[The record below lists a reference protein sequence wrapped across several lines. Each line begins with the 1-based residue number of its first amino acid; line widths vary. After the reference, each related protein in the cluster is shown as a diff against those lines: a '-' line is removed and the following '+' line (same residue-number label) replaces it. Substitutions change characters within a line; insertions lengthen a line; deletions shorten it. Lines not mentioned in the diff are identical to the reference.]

1 MGVVGLI
8 SIQRLTGDNKMKV
21 LAVLLLCGLSAA
33 WKDPAQSQHE
43 MYQSWVGMKAM
54 ESCWGE
60 ENIKTQTINL
70 KLAVAQCSQQ
80 DAPELSLPPFRSPYK
95 FINTLLTS
103 ADEKE
108 QQQIVFIHKML
119 QEMNGNSHGQY
130 NNNNDYNGF
139 SNSNSNNVFKKMMMM
154 KLMNKYMSNNHH
166 DSVNYGNMFMD
177 VDQFNYDF
185 MDHEDYSN
193 YNVDKIMDKLFED
206 KMKENMMKYKMQQ
219 MHGSDVDKWL
229 SYINPSAKNS
239 YREKMTSLIQRH
251 KRQAKPA
258 GGASVTLPQSLDLG
272 DKLADKLKQ
281 EQELIKSSVGNMTCV
296 MKKMGVINDQNE
308 LDINTQKRSLKKL
321 NFDSKWLHDRIE
333 DDMEMCVNMA
343 NALPNE
349 VQHRFHYPGM
359 VNLSKLKA
367 YKKCCLETRLRTC
380 AFYDVKKTLESNYG
394 SMDSILEQTKMTEDQ
409 LLPLMLNLLYGD
421 ELPYRSFQVSRILN
435 LLNLNC
441 HTN

>member
-1 MGVVGLI
+1 MG
-8 SIQRLTGDNKMKV
+8 
-21 LAVLLLCGLSAA
+21 
-33 WKDPAQSQHE
+33 
-43 MYQSWVGMKAM
+43 
-54 ESCWGE
+54 
-60 ENIKTQTINL
+60 
-70 KLAVAQCSQQ
+70 
-80 DAPELSLPPFRSPYK
+80 
-95 FINTLLTS
+95 
-103 ADEKE
+103 
-108 QQQIVFIHKML
+108 
-119 QEMNGNSHGQY
+119 
-130 NNNNDYNGF
+130 
-139 SNSNSNNVFKKMMMM
+139 
-154 KLMNKYMSNNHH
+154 
-166 DSVNYGNMFMD
+166 
-177 VDQFNYDF
+177 
-185 MDHEDYSN
+185 
-193 YNVDKIMDKLFED
+193 IMDKLFED
-206 KMKENMMKYKMQQ
+206 KMKESMMKYKMQQ

-239 YREKMTSLIQRH
+239 YREKMTSLLQRH
-251 KRQAKPA
+251 KRQAKLA
-258 GGASVTLPQSLDLG
+258 G
-272 DKLADKLKQ
+272 KLKQ

-308 LDINTQKRSLKKL
+308 LDINTQKRALKKL

-421 ELPYRSFQVSRILN
+421 ELPYYQF
-435 LLNLNC
+435 
-441 HTN
+441 

>member
-33 WKDPAQSQHE
+33 WEDPAQSQHE

-80 DAPELSLPPFRSPYK
+80 DAPELNLPPFRSPYK

-119 QEMNGNSHGQY
+119 QEMNGNSHGQFNH
-130 NNNNDYNGF
+130 NNNGF
-139 SNSNSNNVFKKMMMM
+139 SNNNGWSNNVFKKMMMM
-154 KLMNKYMSNNHH
+154 KLMNKYMSDNHH
-166 DSVNYGNMFMD
+166 DSINYGNMFAD
-177 VDQFNYDF
+177 VDQFNYNDF
-185 MDHEDYSN
+185 MDHSDEYSN
-193 YNVDKIMDKLFED
+193 YNVEKMMDMLFED
-206 KMKENMMKYKMQQ
+206 KMKENMMKYKLQ
-219 MHGSDVDKWL
+219 
-229 SYINPSAKNS
+229 
-239 YREKMTSLIQRH
+239 
-251 KRQAKPA
+251 
-258 GGASVTLPQSLDLG
+258 
-272 DKLADKLKQ
+272 Q
-281 EQELIKSSVGNMTCV
+281 EQEMIKSSVGNMTCI
-296 MKKMGVINDQNE
+296 MRKMGVINDQNE
-308 LDINTQKRSLKKL
+308 LDINTQKRALKKL
-321 NFDSKWLHDRIE
+321 NFESKWLHDRIE

-343 NALPNE
+343 NAMPTQ
-349 VQHRFHYPGM
+349 VQQRFNYPGL

-394 SMDSILEQTKMTEDQ
+394 SMDSILEQTKLTEDQ
-409 LLPLMLNLLYGD
+409 LLPLMMNLLYGD
-421 ELPYRSFQVSRILN
+421 ELPYRSFKY
-435 LLNLNC
+435 
-441 HTN
+441 HEY

>member
-8 SIQRLTGDNKMKV
+8 SRQRLTGDNKMKV

-33 WKDPAQSQHE
+33 WEDPAQSQQE
-43 MYQSWVGMKAM
+43 MYRSWVGMKAM

-80 DAPELSLPPFRSPYK
+80 DAPELNLPPFRSPYK

-119 QEMNGNSHGQY
+119 QEMNGNSHGQFNH
-130 NNNNDYNGF
+130 NNNGF
-139 SNSNSNNVFKKMMMM
+139 SNNNGWSNNVFKKMMMM
-154 KLMNKYMSNNHH
+154 KLMNKYMSDNHH
-166 DSVNYGNMFMD
+166 DSINYGNMFAD
-177 VDQFNYDF
+177 VDQFNYNDF
-185 MDHEDYSN
+185 MDHSDEYSN
-193 YNVDKIMDKLFED
+193 YNVEKMMDMLFED

-219 MHGSDVDKWL
+219 MHGSDVDKFRWL
-229 SYINPSAKNS
+229 INPSAKNS
-239 YREKMTSLIQRH
+239 YREKMTSLPQRP
-251 KRQAKPA
+251 KRQVKPA

-281 EQELIKSSVGNMTCV
+281 EQELIKSSVGNMTCI

-308 LDINTQKRSLKKL
+308 LDINTQKRALKKL

-380 AFYDVKKTLESNYG
+380 AFYDFKKTLESNYG
-394 SMDSILEQTKMTEDQ
+394 SMDSILEQTKMTENQ
-409 LLPLMLNLLYGD
+409 LLPLMMNLLYGD
-421 ELPYRSFQVSRILN
+421 ELKYYQF
-435 LLNLNC
+435 
-441 HTN
+441 

>member
-1 MGVVGLI
+1 MGVVVLI

-21 LAVLLLCGLSAA
+21 LAVLLLCGLCAA
-33 WKDPAQSQHE
+33 WEDPAQSQQE
-43 MYQSWVGMKAM
+43 MYRSWVGMKAM

-80 DAPELSLPPFRSPYK
+80 DAPELNLPPFRSPYK

-130 NNNNDYNGF
+130 NNNNNGF
-139 SNSNSNNVFKKMMMM
+139 SNSNSWSNNVFKKMMMM
-154 KLMNKYMSNNHH
+154 KLMNKYMSGNHH
-166 DSVNYGNMFMD
+166 DSINYGNMFAD
-177 VDQFNYDF
+177 VDQFNYNDF
-185 MDHEDYSN
+185 MDHSDEYSN
-193 YNVDKIMDKLFED
+193 YNVEKMVDMLFED

-219 MHGSDVDKWL
+219 MHGSDVDKFR
-229 SYINPSAKNS
+229 SINPFAKNS
-239 YREKMTSLIQRH
+239 YRQKMSALLQRH

-258 GGASVTLPQSLDLG
+258 GGAAITLPESLDLG

-281 EQELIKSSVGNMTCV
+281 EQEMIKSSVGNMTCV

-308 LDINTQKRSLKKL
+308 LDINTQKRALKKL

-394 SMDSILEQTKMTEDQ
+394 SMDSILEQTKLTENQ
-409 LLPLMLNLLYGD
+409 LLPLMMNLLHGD
-421 ELPYRSFQVSRILN
+421 EIKYYQF
-435 LLNLNC
+435 
-441 HTN
+441 